1 MRTYSAEEKEF
12 LKDHSYVEDVIDG
25 HRLRYISSGP
35 EKARTIVF
43 MNGLEIQQ
51 MFMRY
56 VQAFEDEYRVL
67 MIEYPTDTKSNDEQ
81 LSVINSLLEKLN
93 IKAPIIVGASDGGMQ
108 AQLYTRKYKDVFAL
122 ILMATVTL
130 DSEYLEPDRKRPW
143 LNGVLVAALRLM
155 PWKLASRI
163 LTGKVNTYYEG
174 ETEDE
179 MAYGASFFQ
188 MIADDRRNKSK
199 IIHSFRM
206 VGELIHEPLI
216 KTSDFNPVR
225 GRILLLQ
232 PENDIFSKKDQKTLE
247 ELLPEPE
254 VHYMRG
260 SHHGPWVLQ
269 EDYILMIRDF
279 LKGLTE

>member
-1 MRTYSAEEKEF
+1 MEF

-81 LSVINSLLEKLN
+81 LAVINSLLEKLS

-155 PWKLASRI
+155 
-163 LTGKVNTYYEG
+163 
-174 ETEDE
+174 
-179 MAYGASFFQ
+179 
-188 MIADDRRNKSK
+188 
-199 IIHSFRM
+199 
-206 VGELIHEPLI
+206 
-216 KTSDFNPVR
+216 
-225 GRILLLQ
+225 
-232 PENDIFSKKDQKTLE
+232 
-247 ELLPEPE
+247 
-254 VHYMRG
+254 
-260 SHHGPWVLQ
+260 
-269 EDYILMIRDF
+269 
-279 LKGLTE
+279 